1 MKWREI
7 DGRYAVK
14 LDVGEEVVETL
25 KSFVTDRG
33 MGSGVVWGIGGIE
46 KVVLGYY
53 DLDKKTYLKKE
64 LPGRLELVALM
75 GNISTL
81 DGEVFIHPHAV
92 VSGPDMVARSG
103 HLFSA
108 TVAVTAE
115 VYVWGSRSTITRS
128 RDDVV
133 GLNTLDL

>member
-14 LDVGEEVVETL
+14 LDVGEEIVETL
-25 KSFVTDRG
+25 KSFATDRG

-46 KVVLGYY
+46 NVVLGYY
-53 DLDKKTYLKKE
+53 DLDEKIYLKKE

-81 DGEVFIHPHAV
+81 EGEVFIHPHAV
-92 VSGPDMVARSG
+92 VSGPDMIAQAG

>member
-25 KSFVTDRG
+25 RSFAAERG

-46 KVVLGYY
+46 NVVLGYY
-53 DLDKKTYLKKE
+53 DLGKKTYLKKE

-75 GNISTL
+75 GNISTVE
-81 DGEVFIHPHAV
+81 GEVFIHPHAV
-92 VSGPDMVARSG
+92 VSGPDMVARAG

-108 TVAVTAE
+108 TVAITAE
-115 VYVWGSRSTITRS
+115 IYLWGSQSTITRS
-128 RDDVV
+128 RDDIV